1 MVVNVDAKRL
11 VDGCGLPM
19 MQSEIVVG
27 YPEMAEPFYGK
38 RAIAQ

>member
-1 MVVNVDAKRL
+1 MMSSLSFPKIIP
-11 VDGCGLPM
+11 GLPM